1 MPNARCVL
9 KCPRQFRDLK
19 YRKCQESLKKMSNF
33 FLFNLISLFSYSP
46 SGFQR
51 TTSYRRPKAALV
63 PGSDLGLLALLLRL
77 GHTPAPDY
85 ACCSHWPVVLVSFPQ
100 ARKGFILACRLQSV
114 IRGGDGGRSRT
125 ELKSGTK
132 VETTEAWCLL
142 TCSKSHIQ
150 ELFSYCPGPSPCIGM
165 ALPTMD

>member
-1 MPNARCVL
+1 MPQTVQRPQIQEVS
-9 KCPRQFRDLK
+9 
-19 YRKCQESLKKMSNF
+19 RKLEENEQF

-150 ELFSYCPGPSPCIGM
+150 ELFSYCPGPSPCVGM

>member
-1 MPNARCVL
+1 MPQTVQRPQIQEVS
-9 KCPRQFRDLK
+9 
-19 YRKCQESLKKMSNF
+19 RKLEENEHFFCLILSLF
-33 FLFNLISLFSYSP
+33 FSYSS

-51 TTSYRRPKAALV
+51 TTSYRRPKATLV
-63 PGSDLGLLALLLRL
+63 PGSDLGLLDLLLRL
-77 GHTPAPDY
+77 GHTPAPDC

-114 IRGGDGGRSRT
+114 IRGGEGGRSRT

-150 ELFSYCPGPSPCIGM
+150 ELFSYSPGPSPCIGM